1 MTPPALQAVPMEPK
15 KLGTTL
21 EDFLDE
27 IRDTCTGFA
36 ARKGYTNGGPDENNI
51 LGPILK
57 TLGVSHD
64 HAIGEIIAKCIEFRR
79 EPRRVVAT
87 KIAGWSWRL
96 WANCDK

>member
-36 ARKGYTNGGPDENNI
+36 ARKGYTNGGPEEANV

-57 TLGVSHD
+57 AIGVSHD
-64 HAIGEIIAKCIEFRR
+64 HAIGEIIAKCVEFRR
-79 EPRRVVAT
+79 EPRRVVAV
-87 KIAGWSWRL
+87 KVAGWAWRL
-96 WANCDK
+96 WANCEK